1 MYPYHPYGK
10 SLYKPYI
17 MGIYHGYIVRGT
29 PVLVP
34 WQKEAFDLESGHLF
48 PCKMLG
54 LQGGRAN
61 LAPADG
67 HTIGDDVDLDGG
79 LGTRSFLLNEIE
91 VLEQIYWSTKI
102 FL

>member
-1 MYPYHPYGK
+1 
-10 SLYKPYI
+10 
-17 MGIYHGYIVRGT
+17 
-29 PVLVP
+29 
-34 WQKEAFDLESGHLF
+34 
-48 PCKMLG
+48 MLG

-91 VLEQIYWSTKI
+91 VLEQIY
-102 FL
+102 